1 MGTSADQKVG
11 QCLPS
16 AENRKDREKQQVKVF
31 ALEVMNDDGFI
42 TL

>member
-1 MGTSADQKVG
+1 MGTSADQTVG

-16 AENRKDREKQQVKVF
+16 AENGKAEKQQAKVF
-31 ALEVMNDDGFI
+31 ALEVMNDDDFI